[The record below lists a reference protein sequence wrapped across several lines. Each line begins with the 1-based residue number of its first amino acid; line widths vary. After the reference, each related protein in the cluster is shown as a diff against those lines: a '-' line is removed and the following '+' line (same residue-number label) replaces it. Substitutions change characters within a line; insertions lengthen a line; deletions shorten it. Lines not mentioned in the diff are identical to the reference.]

1 MSATATNSLTGNR
14 HPAKARAG
22 PITDHAAILAR
33 HLMSHDVLKVG
44 PDDDVHSIARL
55 LTERQ
60 VGVACV
66 VCNGKMVGIVTEGDL
81 MRREELGTE
90 PSHCAVG
97 SVDPTCFKSYGRWA
111 RDVMTPDVIVV
122 AKDTPLPEIVRL
134 MEGKRINY
142 VPVMDEQR
150 LVGIISRARIV
161 RALAERP
168 DGSHHP
174 LVCDDDIVR
183 FKVIETLMA
192 IPGASAWLTS
202 VLVANGVVSLAGT
215 VEDENMREPSRRI
228 IEELPCVK
236 AVDDHRSILQPY

>member
-1 MSATATNSLTGNR
+1 
-14 HPAKARAG
+14 
-22 PITDHAAILAR
+22 
-33 HLMSHDVLKVG
+33 MSHDVLKVG

-66 VCNGKMVGIVTEGDL
+66 VYGDRMVGIVTEGDL
-81 MRREELGTE
+81 IRREELGTE
-90 PSHCAVG
+90 PRHCAVG
-97 SVDPTCFKSYGRWA
+97 SVDPTCLKSHGRRA

-122 AKDTPLPEIVRL
+122 TEDAPLSEIAQL

-142 VPVMDEQR
+142 MPVVHEQR
-150 LVGIISRARIV
+150 LVGIVSRARIV

-168 DGSHHP
+168 DKSHHP

-183 FKVIETLMA
+183 FKVIETLMT
-192 IPGASAWLTS
+192 IPGASAWLAS
-202 VLVANGVVSLAGT
+202 VSLANGVVTLSGT

-236 AVDDHRSILQPY
+236 AVDDQRSILQPY